1 MKKLI
6 TLLFVFIAFV
16 VISSIAYTQT
26 TTRAV
31 FFEGFTSSTCGP
43 CATQN
48 PYMASYLAQK
58 GDTIVSVKYHV
69 GWPSPGN
76 DPMYL
81 ANTVQNYDRRYYY
94 GVNSV
99 PYTRVDGLTFTQS
112 YSNHT
117 GLNNLVYPRL
127 AIPTPVSISIVDQRI
142 AGDSIKAT
150 ITVTNL
156 SALTAGNY
164 YLRVMSL
171 ENRIVYASPPGT
183 NGESVFPH
191 VFRRSYPT
199 SQGTTH
205 PLTAG
210 TFTYVIT
217 YKIETQWIGNN
228 MHTLAFV
235 QEDNTK
241 EIINS
246 AGKWTQPTAIVPI
259 SNEIPNDFSVTQN
272 YPNPFNP
279 RTTVEF
285 SVPKEDYTT
294 LKVFNSLGKEVGT
307 YHSGITKAGKYKIV
321 LDATEWSS
329 GLYFY
334 KIQSGS
340 FSETKRMMLV
350 K

>member
-1 MKKLI
+1 MKKFFPLFLI
-6 TLLFVFIAFV
+6 IIAFV
-16 VISSIAYTQT
+16 ILSSNAYTQT

-31 FFEGFTSSTCGP
+31 FFEGFTSSTCPP

-58 GDTIVSVKYHV
+58 GDSVISVKYHV

-99 PYTRVDGLTFTQS
+99 PYTRVDGLAFTQN
-112 YSNHT
+112 YSNHA
-117 GLNNLVYPRL
+117 GLNALVYPRL
-127 AIPTPVSISIVDQRI
+127 AIPTPISISIVDQRI
-142 AGDSIKAT
+142 PGDSIKST

-156 SALTAGNY
+156 STLPAGSY
-164 YLRVMSL
+164 FVRVMAL
-171 ENRIVYASPPGT
+171 ENRIIYSTPPGT
-183 NGESVFPH
+183 NGESIFPH

-205 PLTAG
+205 PLAAG
-210 TFTYVIT
+210 TYTYIIT
-217 YKIETQWIGNN
+217 YKIESAWVGNN

-235 QEDNTK
+235 QEDNSK
-241 EIINS
+241 EIYNVG
-246 AGKWTQPTAIVPI
+246 GKWTLPTAIVPI
-259 SNEIPNDFSVTQN
+259 SNEIPKDFSVSQN

-279 RTTVEF
+279 KTTVEF
-285 SVPKEDYTT
+285 SLPKDENTT

-307 YHSGITKAGKYKIV
+307 YHSGNTKAGKYKIV
-321 LDATEWSS
+321 IDATEWSS